1 MEELKKAKMVYDSIN
16 VPNELNYVVHRSIAK
31 QKKNKNRIFY
41 YFKILA
47 TTTVAS
53 FVLFVVT
60 VNSNSTFA
68 SSISEVPIIGD
79 IARIFTIKEYQEED
93 ELKLVN
99 VKMPALENTGN
110 TELENRIN
118 YEILTKINEKIEEA
132 EKRAEEYRDAVIQT
146 GGSLEDFH
154 PINIEVN
161 YEVKYSTNEIVSFVI
176 NKFETLASAYNEQDF
191 YNIDITNG
199 KELNLRDVLGPDY
212 KQIVDSSIKKQIEE
226 REKNSDNTYFDV
238 SDGGFD
244 GIEDEYQNFYINE
257 SGNVVIVF
265 QKYEIA
271 PGYMGIQEFEIQQ

>member
-199 KELNLRDVLGPDY
+199 KELNLKDVLGANY
-212 KQIVDSSIKKQIEE
+212 KQIVDNSIKKQIEE
-226 REKNSDNTYFDV
+226 RKKDTKNSYFDV
-238 SDGGFD
+238 SEGGFD

-271 PGYMGIQEFEIQQ
+271 PGYMGIQEFEIQ

>member
-31 QKKNKNRIFY
+31 QKKNKNRFFY

-199 KELNLRDVLGPDY
+199 KELNLKDVLGANY
-212 KQIVDSSIKKQIEE
+212 KQIVDNSIKKQIEE
-226 REKNSDNTYFDV
+226 RKKDTKNSYFDV
-238 SDGGFD
+238 SEGGFD

-271 PGYMGIQEFEIQQ
+271 PGYMGIQEFEIQ

>member
-199 KELNLRDVLGPDY
+199 KELNLKDVLGANY
-212 KQIVDSSIKKQIEE
+212 KQIVDNSIKKQIEE
-226 REKNSDNTYFDV
+226 RKKDTKNSYFDV
-238 SDGGFD
+238 SEGGFN

-257 SGNVVIVF
+257 NGNVVIVF

-271 PGYMGIQEFEIQQ
+271 AGYMGIQEFEIEQ

>member
-99 VKMPALENTGN
+99 VNMPALENTGN

-199 KELNLRDVLGPDY
+199 KELNLKDVLGANY
-212 KQIVDSSIKKQIEE
+212 KQIVDNSIKKQIEE
-226 REKNSDNTYFDV
+226 RKKDTKNSYFDV
-238 SDGGFD
+238 SEGGFD

-271 PGYMGIQEFEIQQ
+271 PGYMGIQEFEIQ

>member
-176 NKFETLASAYNEQDF
+176 NKFETLTSA
-191 YNIDITNG
+191 
-199 KELNLRDVLGPDY
+199 
-212 KQIVDSSIKKQIEE
+212 
-226 REKNSDNTYFDV
+226 
-238 SDGGFD
+238 
-244 GIEDEYQNFYINE
+244 
-257 SGNVVIVF
+257 
-265 QKYEIA
+265 
-271 PGYMGIQEFEIQQ
+271 